1 VIQRCQAHKCRNV
14 ANKLPDDL
22 AKTVTKKMR
31 AAYHAPSAIIAEA
44 QLELDGAA
52 GESLS
57 QPSVAVSGT
66 GTTAVSFYR
75 TNPFTGIAV
84 GGGTFG
90 YGLRARPAGGSFGAY
105 RPLSDGQDYPSP
117 QANASQAG
125 FLGDYS
131 SIAASTAPGS
141 DLVHA
146 VWSDTRNISSA
157 GPDEDI
163 FMATVSL

>member
-1 VIQRCQAHKCRNV
+1 MCWRC
-14 ANKLPDDL
+14 
-22 AKTVTKKMR
+22 
-31 AAYHAPSAIIAEA
+31 YS
-44 QLELDGAA
+44 
-52 GESLS
+52 
-57 QPSVAVSGT
+57 
-66 GTTAVSFYR
+66 
-75 TNPFTGIAV
+75 
-84 GGGTFG
+84 
-90 YGLRARPAGGSFGAY
+90 AGGSSGAY